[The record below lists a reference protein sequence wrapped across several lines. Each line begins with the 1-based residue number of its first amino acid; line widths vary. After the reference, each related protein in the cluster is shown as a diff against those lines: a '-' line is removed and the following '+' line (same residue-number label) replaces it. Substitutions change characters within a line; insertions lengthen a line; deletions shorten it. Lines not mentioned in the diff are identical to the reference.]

1 MTTSELKD
9 DRLDQLAEHGN
20 VAQFASFGAGAEPV
34 LRHHR
39 LAGDPQLASGQP
51 AELARQLLAQATSG
65 TVNVRSFRPDRDK
78 GCPFHYGIAKA
89 GDAADLVYRLAGE
102 GYLTIVN
109 ETIDIHDGG
118 VSGVALAGIV
128 EFAPDD
134 TPRAVEQPGVASLPL
149 AQAVRIL
156 TTVYGFAPE
165 LPDVPTDRLEFSIHP
180 NRVGY
185 RRSHTLWWELE
196 PLATTDRLTARL
208 DWPNRFSRHLGDKA
222 YGLLMAD
229 LVGLPVPRTTV
240 IARRLAPF
248 GFGRPTATGE
258 TWLRTCPT
266 EQAPGRYS
274 TVAQWTDPY
283 ALLAEEDPDGTAIA
297 AVLAQQG
304 VDPAWSGA
312 TMASTDGA
320 DFVQGVAGRGD
331 SFMLGEQAPESLPAA
346 VLADVRALAEAARQQ
361 LGPVRLEWVHDGS
374 QAWVVQLH
382 IARQFFAGASV
393 VSAGEANRWL
403 DFEVADGLDSLR
415 ELVGRA
421 QAESAGIR
429 IHGSVGLTSHVG
441 DLLRRA
447 GVPGRL
453 ADPEPS

>member
-1 MTTSELKD
+1 MLKD

-20 VAQFASFGAGAEPV
+20 VAQFASFSAGDAPV
-34 LRHHR
+34 RRHHR
-39 LAGDPQLASGQP
+39 LVGDPALVSEQP
-51 AELARQLLAQATSG
+51 AEVVRQLLTRAGAGSI
-65 TVNVRSFRPDRDK
+65 NVRSFRPDRDK
-78 GCPFHYGIAKA
+78 GSPFHYGLTKSD
-89 GDAADLVYRLAGE
+89 DAVDLVHRLAGE
-102 GYLTIVN
+102 GYLTVVN

-118 VSGVALAGIV
+118 VSGVSLAGIV

-134 TPRAVEQPGVASLPL
+134 TPRAVEQPGVAALPF
-149 AQAVRIL
+149 AQAVRLL

-165 LPDVPTDRLEFSIHP
+165 LPDSPTDRLEFSIHP
-180 NRVGY
+180 SRVGY

-196 PLATTDRLTARL
+196 SDATADRLTARP

-229 LVGLPVPRTTV
+229 LAGLPVPRTTV
-240 IARRLAPF
+240 IGRRVAPF
-248 GFGRPTATGE
+248 SFGRPTTTGE

-274 TVAQWTDPY
+274 TTAQWTDPY
-283 ALLAEEDPDGTAIA
+283 ALLANEDPDGTAIA

-312 TMASTDGA
+312 TMASPDGE

-331 SFMLGEQAPESLPAA
+331 GFMLGEQAPAQLPGQ
-346 VLADVRALAEAARQQ
+346 VVADVRALADQARQL
-361 LGPVRLEWVHDGS
+361 LGPVRLEWVHDGER
-374 QAWVVQLH
+374 AWVVQLH
-382 IARQFFAGASV
+382 LARQFFTGASI
-393 VSAGEANRWL
+393 VSAGETDHWL
-403 DFEVADGLDSLR
+403 DFQVADGLDNLR

-421 QAESAGIR
+421 QAEGAGVR

-447 GVPGRL
+447 GVPARL
-453 ADPEPS
+453 VDPQSP